1 MVHPV
6 SRARWDRL
14 RGIQFSSSKIFHDWS
29 NAVARFLCTVQWSCG
44 SIDRLRVPNPGMAQ
58 PAEAFPKEERAE
70 RTAHVVWSVVGPICL
85 RGTR

>member
-1 MVHPV
+1 
-6 SRARWDRL
+6 
-14 RGIQFSSSKIFHDWS
+14 
-29 NAVARFLCTVQWSCG
+29 VQWSCG